1 MNPVLSMCNCLERL
15 ANVYFLINN
24 IEEAYNH
31 INDAYVEYCK
41 YYGNENHK
49 DCNRCLDFI

>member
-1 MNPVLSMCNCLERL
+1 MCSCMEKL
-15 ANVYFLINN
+15 ASAYFAINN